1 MPMKAISVRIAS
13 SVAFAAAALFGAGCD
28 TVPEATVLPMADGQ
42 FKVIASAYDEQ
53 GAIRAA
59 MSAANSRCD
68 ALGQE
73 AYVLTS
79 DSQYQGVDKNAAA
92 IVDLISTAASAA
104 GYPSNVTT
112 HGKDDYKATLVAKC
126 GPA

>member
-1 MPMKAISVRIAS
+1 MKTLTIRVFLCVSL
-13 SVAFAAAALFGAGCD
+13 VATTLLTAGCES
-28 TVPEATVLPMADGQ
+28 VPQATVLPMADGQ
-42 FKVIASAYDEQ
+42 FKVIANGYDEQ
-53 GAIRAA
+53 GAIRDA
-59 MSAANSRCD
+59 MTTANKRCE

-79 DSQYQGVDKNAAA
+79 QSQYQGVDRNAAA

-104 GYPSNVTT
+104 GYPSHVTT
-112 HGKDDYKATLVAKC
+112 HGKDDFKATLVVKC